1 MTLET
6 ISLGAGCFW
15 CVEAIF
21 QRFNGVKT
29 VESGY
34 MGGKIEN
41 PTYKQVCTG
50 TTGHAEIIKI
60 DFDNEIITLD
70 DILEAFWQTHNPTTL
85 NKQGGDEGT
94 QYRSAIFYYNENQK
108 KIAEESKAKFKT
120 SFSDPIVTEITQASV
135 FYKAEDYHQNYYN
148 DNSSQPYCSFVISP
162 KIKKLKEKFE
172 SKLSK

>member
-21 QRFNGVKT
+21 QRFNGVKK

-108 KIAEESKAKFKT
+108 KIAEESKNKFKS

-148 DNSSQPYCSFVISP
+148 DNSFQPYCSFVISP